1 MRTTKTSILGIG
13 RDTVGLITKVLS
25 LGIMGTGKLLGASHT
40 AVDKLTS
47 LTKEGYMS
55 QRTQRLP
62 KQEELPFDDA
72 S

>member
-55 QRTQRLP
+55 QRIE
-62 KQEELPFDDA
+62 KAKSKSNHIDNA
-72 S
+72 